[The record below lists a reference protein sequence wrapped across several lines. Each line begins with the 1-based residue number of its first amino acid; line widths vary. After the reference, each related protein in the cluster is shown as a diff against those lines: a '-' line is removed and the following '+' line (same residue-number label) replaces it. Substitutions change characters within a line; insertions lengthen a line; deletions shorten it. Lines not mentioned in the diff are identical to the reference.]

1 MSQKVSG
8 VFSTVQDL
16 KEYLDKWHPN
26 TKIFATSGGFD
37 PVHVGHLRCFEE
49 MKAISSHHDED
60 AVTVAIVNGD
70 GFLER
75 KKGFAFMNEKER
87 LEIISGFSSV
97 DYAVLWKDESQT
109 VCGALEILRPDFF
122 CKGGDRDSFQNVPE
136 SKVCEAIE
144 CQVLF
149 NVGGGKVQSS
159 SSLVSRMKSFGK
171 GSLNI

>member
-16 KEYLDKWHPN
+16 KEYLDKWHPS

-49 MKAISSHHDED
+49 MKAMSSHHNED

>member
-8 VFSTVQDL
+8 VFTDINGF
-16 KEYLDKWHPN
+16 KEYLDTWHKN
-26 TKIFATSGGFD
+26 TQVFATSGGFD

-49 MKAISSHHDED
+49 MKTIADYQDQD

-75 KKGFAFMNEKER
+75 KKGFAFMCEEER
-87 LEIISGFSSV
+87 LEIISGFSSI

-109 VCGALEILRPDFF
+109 VCGALEIIRPNFF

-136 SKVCEAIE
+136 SKVCEDIGCE
-144 CQVLF
+144 VLF

-159 SSLVSRMKSFGK
+159 SSLVDRMEKFGK
-171 GSLNI
+171 RTIDI